1 MEVNEI
7 EKKIDSKIEVYQRN
21 LKTLKDGLAEKD
33 AIILQLEEK
42 LRSFETKIDE
52 MSKLHEKQ
60 IKELNEKIEKCEIL
74 NPNKLLDEK
83 IKDIEEIQT
92 DRVINKL

>member
-52 MSKLHEKQ
+52 MSKLQEKQ
-60 IKELNEKIEKCEIL
+60 IKELNETSSAGSATLE
-74 NPNKLLDEK
+74 D
-83 IKDIEEIQT
+83 T
-92 DRVINKL
+92 T